1 MAINAVIETKDLTKL
16 YGEKVGCEKICLTV
30 DEGQIFGFLGPNGAG
45 KSTFVKMLIG
55 LIKPTSG
62 SARLLGS
69 PLGDV
74 FIRRRIGFL
83 PEIFRYQDW
92 LTGRELLQYHAALAL
107 VPRDRHKARID
118 EMLRLV
124 KIKGAADSKI
134 RTYSKGMQ
142 QRIGIAA
149 ALVSDPDLLF
159 LDEPTSA
166 LDPIGRMEVR
176 EIISSLKER
185 GKAVF
190 LNSHLL
196 SEIEMVCDKVA
207 IIKNGRIVESG
218 TLDNL
223 LKGKVEVEITAGNI
237 NGFFGSDFV
246 RFGRVLMSKGD
257 TVLVELKNEEM
268 IPELASQIVA
278 GGGKLYNLSRKKRT
292 LEELFMGVVRDGD
305 A

>member
-83 PEIFRYQDW
+83 PENFRYQDW

>member
-83 PEIFRYQDW
+83 PENFRYQDW
-92 LTGRELLQYHAALAL
+92 LTGRELLRYHAALAL

-223 LKGKVEVEITAGNI
+223 LKGKVEVEITVGNI

-246 RFGRVLMSKGD
+246 RFGRVLMSEGD

>member
-83 PEIFRYQDW
+83 PENFRYQDW
-92 LTGRELLQYHAALAL
+92 LTGRELLRYHAALAL

-176 EIISSLKER
+176 EIISSLKEW

>member
-16 YGEKVGCEKICLTV
+16 YGKKVGCEKICLTV
-30 DEGQIFGFLGPNGAG
+30 DEGQVFGFLGPNGAG

-62 SARLLGS
+62 SAKLLGT

-74 FIRRRIGFL
+74 ASRRRIGFL
-83 PEIFRYQDW
+83 PENFRYQDW
-92 LTGRELLQYHAALAL
+92 LTGRELLRYHAALAL
-107 VPRDRHKARID
+107 VPKEQRRARID
-118 EMLRLV
+118 EVLRLV
-124 KIKGAADSKI
+124 KIEGAAGAKI

-176 EIISSLKER
+176 EIILSLKER

-196 SEIEMVCDKVA
+196 SEIEMICDKVA
-207 IIKNGRIVESG
+207 IIKSGRIVESG
-218 TLDNL
+218 TLDDL
-223 LKGKVEVEITAGNI
+223 LRGKVEVEITAGNL
-237 NGFFGSDFV
+237 NGFFGDGFT
-246 RFGRVLMSKGD
+246 RFGRVLSSEGD
-257 TVLVELKNEEM
+257 TVLVELKNEDM
-268 IPELASQIVA
+268 IPELATQIIA

-292 LEELFMGVVRDGD
+292 LEELFMGVVRDGGS
-305 A
+305 

>member
-83 PEIFRYQDW
+83 PENFRYQDW

-124 KIKGAADSKI
+124 KIEGAADSKI

>member
-1 MAINAVIETKDLTKL
+1 MTLNSVIETKDLTKM
-16 YGEKVGCEKICLTV
+16 YGPKVGCEEICLTV
-30 DEGQIFGFLGPNGAG
+30 GEGQVFGFLGPNGAG

-62 SARLLGS
+62 SARLLGA

-74 FIRRRIGFL
+74 FIRKRIGFL
-83 PEIFRYQDW
+83 PENFRYQDW
-92 LTGRELLQYHAALAL
+92 LTGRELLRYHAALAF
-107 VPRDRHKARID
+107 VPKDQRKARIN
-118 EMLRLV
+118 EVLRLV
-124 KIKGAADSKI
+124 KIEGAADAKI

-176 EIISSLKER
+176 EIISNLKER

-196 SEIEMVCDKVA
+196 SEIEMVCDQVA
-207 IIKNGRIVESG
+207 IIKSGRIVESG
-218 TLDNL
+218 TLDDL
-223 LKGKVEVEITAGNI
+223 LKGRVEVEITAGNL
-237 NGFFGSDFV
+237 NGFFGKDFA
-246 RFGRVLMSKGD
+246 RFGRVITGQGD
-257 TVLVELKNEEM
+257 TVLVELENEDM

-278 GGGKLYNLSRKKRT
+278 SGGKLYNLSRKKRT
-292 LEELFMGVVRDGD
+292 LEELFMGVVKGGGE
-305 A
+305 